1 MAGNAFTNLN
11 TISLS
16 DNFRAWFDKTNEIV
30 GALNPVEVYGVTAGT
45 GITVAVD
52 ANGLATVGLSLATA
66 TTGDTTFT
74 GTITFGNEVQFEGKT
89 VDFTGVT
96 AYGRI
101 VRSINGSTG
110 DVTIGLTGIN
120 DPTSATG
127 DMLIKSGGT
136 FAAYSAFN
144 GQTFIQNMPF
154 RFAASG
160 GMLLGGNTGGSAGV
174 HDFKNGPLGTLQIAT
189 DGGSLGST
197 LAFVHL
203 LNTGYTGNHFNQSVN
218 AERGTQIFF
227 GRIGGGASDAA
238 GLVIRAGGTA
248 AFDADGPMVVI
259 DQTNRRVGI
268 NGITSTEG
276 PLHIKGESTSAT
288 SANDI
293 VIQSTTGK
301 TAAIRT
307 AVAGTTGEYTG
318 LEGSTSITTPRFRGF
333 NDLDRL
339 RTIIGATSMPVSG
352 VELRHNSNVSS
363 FGIFGQHSSGASL
376 SPVLVAKQEGSV
388 VIGGISSDDGS
399 GSTFGTLNIA
409 SGSLLFGG
417 THGATI
423 AQDGGV
429 LSVISKD
436 GKSSFTNLFAET
448 PNGGG
453 STSAFTNVCFNGVI
467 TDDMV
472 LDLRKP
478 NGESPLSAVDETGE
492 DLPPEDDNLDAVFLD
507 FVDFDSSGN
516 RRHAVGN
523 FEIHITMPNYLFIDE
538 FRQSKHHSV
547 IGVIPL
553 IDTNRNGTVPN
564 DAGLSDAG
572 GNVLGLVGPSESGQL
587 IRMSDLTPNSTQQ
600 LTFTIRGNCSTG
612 VRVGLVV
619 SKTHGD
625 VGNRNGAIY
634 RSPGSF
640 SAKFF
645 NVE

>member
-30 GALNPVEVYGVTAGT
+30 TTFNPVEVYGITPGI
-45 GITVAVD
+45 GITIGVN
-52 ANGLATVGLSLATA
+52 ANGIATVGLSLEDA
-66 TTGDTTFT
+66 TTGDTEFT
-74 GTITFGNEVQFEGKT
+74 GSLTFSNEVRFTGLTLNVSGATLFGNV
-89 VDFTGVT
+89 
-96 AYGRI
+96 
-101 VRSINGSTG
+101 VRSVNGLTG
-110 DVTIGLTGIN
+110 AVTIGLTGIN
-120 DPTSATG
+120 DPTTATG

-189 DGGSLGST
+189 DGGTLGST

-203 LNTGYTGNHFNQSVN
+203 LNTGYTGSDI
-218 AERGTQIFF
+218 AERGTQLFF
-227 GRIGGGASDAA
+227 GRIGGAGTDGA

-248 AFDADGPMVVI
+248 AFDTDGPMVVV

-301 TAAIRT
+301 TAAIRA
-307 AVAGTTGEYTG
+307 AVAGTTGEYDG

-363 FGIFGQHSSGASL
+363 FGILGQHSSGASL
-376 SPVLVAKQEGSV
+376 SPVLVARQDGSV

-399 GSTFGTLNIA
+399 GSTFGSLNVA

-429 LSVISKD
+429 LSIISKD
-436 GKSSFTNLFAET
+436 GSSSFTNLFAET

-453 STSAFTNVCFNGVI
+453 STSAFTNVSFNGVI

-478 NGESPLSAVDETGE
+478 NGESPLTAVDETGE
-492 DLPPEDDNLDAVFLD
+492 DLPTGEDNLDLVYLEFI
-507 FVDFDSSGN
+507 DFDSSGN
-516 RRHAVGN
+516 KRYAVGN
-523 FEIHITMPNYLFIDE
+523 FEIDITMPSYLFVNE
-538 FRQSKHHSV
+538 FAQLNHHSIIGAFAV
-547 IGVIPL
+547 IDQDKTQNVPSNVGL
-553 IDTNRNGTVPN
+553 EDTGSLR
-564 DAGLSDAG
+564 AILSS
-572 GNVLGLVGPSESGQL
+572 PSESRSL
-587 IRMSDLTPNSTQQ
+587 LRMDDFTPNNTHQVS
-600 LTFTIRGNCSTG
+600 FTLRGNCSTG
-612 VRVGLVV
+612 VRVALIV
-619 SKTHGD
+619 SKTHKD
-625 VGNRNGAIY
+625 VGLRNGAIY

>member
-174 HDFKNGPLGTLQIAT
+174 HVFKNGPLGTLQIAT
-189 DGGSLGST
+189 DGGTLGST

-203 LNTGYTGNHFNQSVN
+203 LNTGYTGSDV
-218 AERGTQIFF
+218 AERGTQMFF
-227 GRIGGGASDAA
+227 GRIGGAGTDGA
-238 GLVIRAGGTA
+238 GLVIRAGGTS
-248 AFDADGPMVVI
+248 AFDGDGPMVVV
-259 DQTNRRVGI
+259 DQTNRRIGI

-301 TAAIRT
+301 TAAIRA

-352 VELRHNSNVSS
+352 VELRHNSDVSS

-478 NGESPLSAVDETGE
+478 DGSSPLSAVDETGE
-492 DLPPEDDNLDAVFLD
+492 DLPSEDNNLDILALEFI
-507 FVDFDSSGN
+507 DFDSSGN
-516 RRHAVGN
+516 KRQAVGN
-523 FEIHITMPNYLFIDE
+523 FEIDITMPSYIFIDE
-538 FRQSKHHSV
+538 FRQSQHHSV
-547 IGVIPL
+547 IGVIPA
-553 IDTNRNGTVPN
+553 IDSNLDQNIPSQI
-564 DAGLSDAG
+564 GLSDSN
-572 GNVLGLVGPSESGQL
+572 GNDLGLVAPSESGQL

-600 LTFTIRGNCSTG
+600 LTFKLKGNCSTG

>member
-16 DNFRAWFDKTNEIV
+16 DNFRAWFDKTNEMI
-30 GALNPVEVYGVTAGT
+30 GALNPVEVYGVTPGI
-45 GITVAVD
+45 GITIGVD
-52 ANGLATVGLSLATA
+52 ANGIATVGLSLEDA
-66 TTGDTTFT
+66 TTGDT
-74 GTITFGNEVQFEGKT
+74 
-89 VDFTGVT
+89 DFTGSLTFSNEVRFT
-96 AYGRI
+96 GLTLNVSGATLFGNV
-101 VRSINGSTG
+101 VRSVNGLTG
-110 DVTIGLTGIN
+110 AVTIGLTGIN
-120 DPTSATG
+120 DPTTATG

-189 DGGSLGST
+189 DGGTLGST

-203 LNTGYTGNHFNQSVN
+203 LNTGYTGSDV
-218 AERGTQIFF
+218 AERGTQLFF
-227 GRIGGGASDAA
+227 GRIGGAGTDGA

-248 AFDADGPMVVI
+248 AFDTDGPMVVV

-293 VIQSTTGK
+293 VIESTTGK
-301 TAAIRT
+301 TAAIRA
-307 AVAGTTGEYTG
+307 AVAGTTGEYDG

-352 VELRHNSNVSS
+352 VELRHTSNIAS
-363 FGIFGQHSSGASL
+363 FGIFGQHSNGASL
-376 SPVLVAKQEGSV
+376 SPVLTARQDGSV

-399 GSTFGTLNIA
+399 GTTYGSLNIA
-409 SGSLLFGG
+409 SGNLLLGGTSGATLAASGGILSLLSKGG
-417 THGATI
+417 TVSH
-423 AQDGGV
+423 
-429 LSVISKD
+429 K
-436 GKSSFTNLFAET
+436 NLFADS

-453 STSAFTNVCFNGVI
+453 STSAISNVTFSGNI

-472 LDLRKP
+472 TDVRELENTTSSTLFAK
-478 NGESPLSAVDETGE
+478 DETGT
-492 DLPPEDDNLDAVFLD
+492 DLITPSTPALD
-507 FVDFDSSGN
+507 FFDYDSSGN
-516 RRHAVGN
+516 KRHAVGN
-523 FEIHITMPNYLFIDE
+523 FEIEVKMPLYKFVNDFTAAEGTDV
-538 FRQSKHHSV
+538 FKSV
-547 IGVIPL
+547 IGAIAF
-553 IDTNRNGTVPN
+553 IDQDKTLTVPTY
-564 DAGLSDAG
+564 GLGQGAIKRPIVMS
-572 GNVLGLVGPSESGQL
+572 PSRDGQL
-587 IRMSDLTPNSTQQ
+587 IRVDDLSSDSPQQ
-600 LTFTIRGNCSTG
+600 ISFTLRGNCTTG
-612 VRVGLVV
+612 VRVALIV
-619 SKTHGD
+619 SKTHASIGH
-625 VGNRNGAIY
+625 RNGAIY
-634 RSPGSF
+634 RAPGSF